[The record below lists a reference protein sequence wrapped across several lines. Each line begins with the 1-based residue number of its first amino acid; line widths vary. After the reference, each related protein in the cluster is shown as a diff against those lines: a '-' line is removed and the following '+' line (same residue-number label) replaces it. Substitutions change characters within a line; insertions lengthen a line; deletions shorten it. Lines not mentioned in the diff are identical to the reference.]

1 MKFIPAT
8 PRGRLARAF
17 SLIELMVSIT
27 VLSMLL
33 VIIVQ
38 MLEQMQRTWKKT
50 RQTVTEFK
58 DARNAFDELGRR
70 LGQATLNSY
79 YGYKWQS
86 ASIPGSSKPIY
97 YGRQITPQSEL
108 EFVSGPTNV
117 LFGAAKIQGVGSRPG
132 HAVFFQGPF
141 GFCVQR
147 SKEDRER
154 LQYEQLNSLLNAWG
168 YFVEFNSDELGRPRF
183 LNNIKNAPAP
193 RLRYRLME
201 FRQPTEYL
209 QIYKLAL
216 RESASK
222 NQKDYYRWFTEGLFS
237 VNSAWNTSTDP
248 PGTDTFFRTTRPMA
262 ENIIAM
268 FILPRGATVT
278 SSSGTSTSAPEDL
291 APEYLYDSRRFQ
303 WSGAVITSTSAPTI
317 SSRSQ
322 HQLPPIMDVT
332 FVAVDDASFSN
343 YMLRSGIE
351 KVEDETEI
359 VSKDSFKKASQFDKD
374 MDDLEKKLV
383 TLKIDYRIF
392 STSIRLRE
400 SKWIN

>member
-1 MKFIPAT
+1 MKLLPVA
-8 PRGRLARAF
+8 PHGRLARAF
-17 SLIELMVSIT
+17 SLIELMVSVT

-33 VIIVQ
+33 VIIFQ

-50 RQTVTEFK
+50 RQSVTEFK
-58 DARNAFDELGRR
+58 EARSAFDELSRR

-79 YGYKWQS
+79 YGYRWQQ
-86 ASIPGSSKPIY
+86 ARIPSSNSVVY

-108 EFVSGPTNV
+108 EFVSGPTSV
-117 LFGAAKIQGVGSRPG
+117 LFSGGEVKGVGSRPG

-147 SKEDRER
+147 SKENRNR
-154 LQYEQLNSLLNAWG
+154 LQYEHLNTLLNAWG

-216 RESASK
+216 RESTSK
-222 NQKDYYRWFTEGLFS
+222 NQKDYYQWFTSGLFG
-237 VNSAWNTSTDP
+237 VNSTWNTTAEAPS
-248 PGTDTFFRTTRPMA
+248 TDTFFRTTRPMA
-262 ENIIAM
+262 ENIIGM
-268 FILPRGATVT
+268 FILPRAATVT
-278 SSSGTSTSAPEDL
+278 TNSGTTSGNPEDL

-303 WSGAVITSTSAPTI
+303 WAGTSTLAT
-317 SSRSQ
+317 RSQ
-322 HQLPPIMDVT
+322 HQLPPIMDIT
-332 FVAVDDASFSN
+332 FVAVDETSFSN
-343 YMLRSGIE
+343 YMLRAGIE
-351 KVEDETEI
+351 KVEDDPELVPKE
-359 VSKDSFKKASQFDKD
+359 SFGKASQFDKD
-374 MDDLEKKLV
+374 MEDLEKKLV
-383 TLKIDYRIF
+383 ELKLDYRIF